1 MAAAWS
7 AAWLAVRSSMI
18 TPLPGKAMDSSPT
31 RRVWLVIAC
40 FDPCSQSQI
49 RQDLYLGTE

>member
-1 MAAAWS
+1 
-7 AAWLAVRSSMI
+7 MI